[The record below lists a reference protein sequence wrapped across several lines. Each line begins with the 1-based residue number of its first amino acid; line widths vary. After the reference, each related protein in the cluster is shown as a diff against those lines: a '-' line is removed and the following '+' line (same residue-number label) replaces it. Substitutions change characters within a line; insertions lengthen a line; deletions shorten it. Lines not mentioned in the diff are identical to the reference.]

1 MKPVTASTATPSTL
15 NFRVRS
21 PLAVVRDLL
30 IIALCAA
37 LIGGFLA
44 QVWNRPSESPARA
57 AVDPVACPT
66 RG

>member
-1 MKPVTASTATPSTL
+1 MKPFPVSGQAGL

-30 IIALCAA
+30 IITLCAA

-44 QVWNRPSESPARA
+44 QIWNRPAESPARA
-57 AVDPVACPT
+57 AVAPAVCPT